1 MLEMLHV
8 INFNNDDIQKL
19 VNQLDNNKITISKD
33 IRDIEVVNKLMYLS
47 QVYVFFEDIMKY
59 HKNMNLSNDTI
70 EKFIL
75 DIDDMIDAYEEFSN
89 KQSSS
94 NKILNDYYTKANSFY
109 ELLLNLQFELGFYL
123 SDRKYQV

>member
-1 MLEMLHV
+1 MVEMLNS
-8 INFNNDDIQKL
+8 INFNNDDIYKFI
-19 VNQLDNNKITISKD
+19 NQLENNKIVISKD
-33 IRDIEVVNKLMYLS
+33 IRDTEVVNKLMSLS

-75 DIDDMIDAYEEFSN
+75 DIDDMIDEYEEFTD
-89 KQSSS
+89 KESSS
-94 NKILNDYYTKANSFY
+94 NKILNDYYTKAKSFY